1 MQLRYKIDTKEEKL
15 KQIKE
20 LDSESENEPQS

>member
-1 MQLRYKIDTKEEKL
+1 MQLKYKIDTKEEKL

-20 LDSESENEPQS
+20 LDLKKEKESQS